1 MKQEV
6 YIEKTYGREKKS
18 NTEFKGVIKGVVVT
32 ALALSVFLGG
42 MTPKAYASSFMDK
55 FSQEPNTIE
64 AIYMTEDSIITNLT
78 KTIGLLEELKE
89 KDMLTDQDLINLA
102 VSLGQLNTLAKDTE
116 HTDEVL
122 KLLDRAE
129 NLVKGKYGAGV
140 SLVLDAVNEARSHF
154 DFDTV
159 KVKDY
164 KSGLVIYQ
172 FSDVGSNDW
181 FYSNVTELVGLGA
194 INGYQDGTFKPN
206 NNISYAEYL
215 KILACSLGAESKAY
229 SKQEG
234 DEWYSP
240 YIAACYENG
249 IVGSYEDIDF
259 NAPITRADAARF
271 TEKALNNI
279 KNEDTKNTDGFG
291 NKITDY
297 NSFKGTADEYY
308 ILQQYAKG
316 ILVGDQ
322 NGAFRPAS
330 NLTRAEAS
338 TIILRAVKPEIRQVI
353 SSVTKPNETVDNSIV
368 IQDGAFA
375 GRMNT
380 KLATQYDLQALET
393 ARFYKENGKMY
404 VSIDLP
410 QLPEGF
416 KWQWSVAS
424 YDKEGQ
430 YIFSTYTSD
439 TEGKTG
445 KQIVEVYSE
454 YVDEGRTVK
463 DIKVTTLSVSVINEN
478 RKSMIMHKLST
489 DAKNQILSQS
499 KVSSS
504 DAEWVSFDTSK
515 IFNW

>member
-42 MTPKAYASSFMDK
+42 MTPKVYASSFMDK

-89 KDMLTDQDLINLA
+89 KDMLTDQDLVNLA
-102 VSLGQLNTLAKDTE
+102 VCLGQLNTIAKDTE

-140 SLVLDAVNEARSHF
+140 SLVLDAVNEARGHF

-159 KVKDY
+159 NVKDY

-181 FYSNVTELVGLGA
+181 FYNNITELVKLGA

-229 SKQEG
+229 TKQEG

-249 IVGSYEDIDF
+249 IIGTYEDIDF
-259 NAPITRADAARF
+259 NAPITRSDAARF

-279 KNEDTKNTDGFG
+279 KNEETKNTDGFG
-291 NKITDY
+291 SKITDY
-297 NSFKGTADEYY
+297 KTFKGTADEYY

-322 NGAFRPAS
+322 NGAFRPTS

-368 IQDGAFA
+368 IQDGKYV
-375 GRMNT
+375 GRMKPN
-380 KLATQYDLQALET
+380 LATKYDFQALET
-393 ARFYKENGKMY
+393 ARFYKENGKLY

-416 KWQWSVAS
+416 KWQYSVDA
-424 YDKEGQ
+424 YDNEGQ
-430 YIFSTYTSD
+430 YIFYTMND
-439 TEGKTG
+439 ECKGKTG
-445 KQIVEVYSE
+445 KQIIEVYSR
-454 YVDEGRTVK
+454 YDDRGIK
-463 DIKVTTLSVSVINEN
+463 DIDVATIELNIYSNTG
-478 RKSMIMHKLST
+478 SMISHKLST
-489 DAKNQILSQS
+489 KAPNQVLEQS
-499 KVSSS
+499 ETNSV
-504 DAEWVSFDTSK
+504 DAEWVKFDTSK

>member
-6 YIEKTYGREKKS
+6 YIEKTYGREKKG
-18 NTEFKGVIKGVVVT
+18 NTEFNGVIKGVVVT
-32 ALALSVFLGG
+32 ALALSVFLGV

-64 AIYMTEDSIITNLT
+64 ALYMTEDSIITNLT

-89 KDMLTDQDLINLA
+89 KDMLTDQDLVNLA
-102 VSLGQLNTLAKDTE
+102 VCLGQLNTIAKDTE

-140 SLVLDAVNEARSHF
+140 SLVLDAVNEARGHF

-159 KVKDY
+159 NVKDY

-181 FYSNVTELVGLGA
+181 FYNNITELVKLGA

-229 SKQEG
+229 TKQEG

-249 IVGSYEDIDF
+249 IIGTYEDIDF
-259 NAPITRADAARF
+259 NAPITRSDAARF

-279 KNEDTKNTDGFG
+279 KNEETKNTDGFG
-291 NKITDY
+291 SKITDY
-297 NSFKGTADEYY
+297 KTFKGTADEYY

-322 NGAFRPAS
+322 NGAFRPTS

-353 SSVTKPNETVDNSIV
+353 STSSPSTSHIENELV
-368 IQDGAFA
+368 ITEGPYV
-375 GRMNT
+375 GRMRT
-380 KLATQYDLQALET
+380 AKATEYDLQALRSV
-393 ARFYKENGKMY
+393 RFYKDNGKLII
-404 VSIDLP
+404 SIDLP
-410 QLPEGF
+410 DLPSGF
-416 KWQWSVAS
+416 KWSWFVAAYDAEGS
-424 YDKEGQ
+424 YV
-430 YIFSTYTSD
+430 FSTTKSMTYGAVGNQKITVESEFDEVSTSD
-439 TEGKTG
+439 IRTTTIEVR
-445 KQIVEVYSE
+445 IVNNNGQSM
-454 YVDEGRTVK
+454 
-463 DIKVTTLSVSVINEN
+463 VS
-478 RKSMIMHKLST
+478 HKLST
-489 DAKNQILSQS
+489 DAKGQILRQS
-499 KVSSS
+499 SVDSS
-504 DAEWVSFDTSK
+504 DAEWLDFDTSE
-515 IFNW
+515 IFKW

>member
-6 YIEKTYGREKKS
+6 YIEKTYGREKKG
-18 NTEFKGVIKGVVVT
+18 NTEFNGVIKGVVVT

-64 AIYMTEDSIITNLT
+64 ALYMTEDSIITNLT

-89 KDMLTDQDLINLA
+89 NDMLTDQDLVNLA
-102 VSLGQLNTLAKDTE
+102 VCLGQLNTIAKDTE

-140 SLVLDAVNEARSHF
+140 SLVLDAVNEARGHF

-159 KVKDY
+159 NVKDY

-181 FYSNVTELVGLGA
+181 FYNNITELVKLGA

-229 SKQEG
+229 TKQEG

-249 IVGSYEDIDF
+249 IIGTYEDIDF
-259 NAPITRADAARF
+259 NAPITRSDAARF

-279 KNEDTKNTDGFG
+279 KNEETKNTDGFG
-291 NKITDY
+291 SKITDY
-297 NSFKGTADEYY
+297 KTFKGTADEYY

-322 NGAFRPAS
+322 NGAFRPTS

-353 SSVTKPNETVDNSIV
+353 SNVSKPTETVDNSIV
-368 IQDGAFA
+368 ITDDIAFE
-375 GRMNT
+375 GRMKTEIAT
-380 KLATQYDLQALET
+380 KYDLQALET
-393 ARFYKENGKMY
+393 ARFYKENGKLY

-410 QLPEGF
+410 QLPDGF
-416 KWQWSVAS
+416 WWGLDITS
-424 YDKEGQ
+424 YDKDGNYVYYNTEKEINQVGKNTFEIASK
-430 YIFSTYTSD
+430 YDDKSVSDITS
-439 TEGKTG
+439 
-445 KQIVEVYSE
+445 
-454 YVDEGRTVK
+454 
-463 DIKVTTLSVSVINEN
+463 TTLSVGIVNDN
-478 RKSMIMHKLST
+478 RKGMIMHRIST
-489 DAKNQILSQS
+489 STKNKVLNQS
-499 KVSSS
+499 LVSSS
-504 DAEWVSFDTSK
+504 DAEWVNFDTSK